1 MRSNKHDKTYNH
13 RQHTIAPVSLIG
25 NAEDRA
31 IIKAIEALSMTTQ
44 AVKPSPTA
52 SRRPRLSTPVSLRIA
67 QPSIPRSEHLH
78 RNPSK
83 TTSPSHQPL
92 AATRDVSL
100 QACQLEVKQNS
111 PRHSIVQRC
120 DQRSDSAGTFR
131 LSRQPANASPY
142 RKKTT
147 NNRIAFQIL
156 LSNHTGTRNRRCTL
170 SNVKH
175 LVQSPY

>member
-1 MRSNKHDKTYNH
+1 
-13 RQHTIAPVSLIG
+13 
-25 NAEDRA
+25 
-31 IIKAIEALSMTTQ
+31 MTTQ
-44 AVKPSPTA
+44 AVKLSPTA

-83 TTSPSHQPL
+83 TPSPSHQPL
-92 AATRDVSL
+92 AATKNVSL

-142 RKKTT
+142 RNTTT
-147 NNRIAFQIL
+147 NNKIAFQIL

-170 SNVKH
+170 PTSNILCKVP
-175 LVQSPY
+175 VE